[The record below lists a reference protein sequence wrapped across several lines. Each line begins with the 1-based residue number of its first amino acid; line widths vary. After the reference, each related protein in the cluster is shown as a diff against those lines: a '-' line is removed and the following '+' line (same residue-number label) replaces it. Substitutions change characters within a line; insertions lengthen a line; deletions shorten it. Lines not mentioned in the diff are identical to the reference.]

1 MTPRQLEIYR
11 KHPARAEQLLMPL
24 VELKSPVAI
33 IGAQLERFDGTGYP
47 QGIEGGQIAIG
58 ARILAVAIAYD
69 SLLIGVLEPRQF
81 SHQEARLAIRQ
92 HSGQHFDPKVVQVF
106 LEVYQD
112 FAQNDLPSSA
122 ACSKAVKS
130 HELLAGMVLYRDL
143 TTPSGLLL
151 LTAGHEL
158 DDTVIEK
165 IVSFERSTAVKL
177 TVNVCMG
184 EVCPSV

>member
-1 MTPRQLEIYR
+1 
-11 KHPARAEQLLMPL
+11 
-24 VELKSPVAI
+24 VAI
-33 IGAQLERFDGTGYP
+33 IGAQLERFDGAGYP
-47 QGIEGGQIAIG
+47 QGIEGGHIAMG

-92 HSGQHFDPKVVQVF
+92 RSGQHFDPKVVQVF

-122 ACSKAVKS
+122 ASSKAVKS
-130 HELLAGMVLYRDL
+130 HELLAGMVLSRDL
-143 TTPSGLLL
+143 TSPSGLLL

-165 IVSFERSTAVKL
+165 IVSFERSTAIKL
-177 TVNVCMG
+177 TVNVCLG
-184 EVCPSV
+184 EVSPSV